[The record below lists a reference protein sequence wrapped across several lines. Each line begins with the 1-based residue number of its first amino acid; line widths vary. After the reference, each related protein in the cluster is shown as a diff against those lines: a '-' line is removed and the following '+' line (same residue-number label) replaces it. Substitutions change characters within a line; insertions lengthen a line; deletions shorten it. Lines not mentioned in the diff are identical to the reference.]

1 MRFRERSEQEI
12 VTPCDPWKLI
22 SKNMKKNTQLF
33 TAVVMCSF
41 GGSLL
46 VAGFVIPPMGEIHH
60 SVLIAF
66 GEILTFSGSLIGID
80 YKYRYKE

>member
-1 MRFRERSEQEI
+1 MTLCGVGCI
-12 VTPCDPWKLI
+12 
-22 SKNMKKNTQLF
+22 
-33 TAVVMCSF
+33 
-41 GGSLL
+41 LL
-46 VAGFVIPPMGEIHH
+46 GMGFLCPPLGEIHH

>member
-1 MRFRERSEQEI
+1 M
-12 VTPCDPWKLI
+12 
-22 SKNMKKNTQLF
+22 NMKNFQL
-33 TAVVMCSF
+33 TAAIALCTF
-41 GGSLL
+41 GCTMLL
-46 VAGFVIPPMGEIHH
+46 AGFCCPPLAEIHH

>member
-1 MRFRERSEQEI
+1 MKRLQ
-12 VTPCDPWKLI
+12 LI
-22 SKNMKKNTQLF
+22 IA
-33 TAVVMCSF
+33 TAMCTF
-41 GGSLL
+41 GCALL
-46 VAGFVIPPMGEIHH
+46 ACGFLCLPMGEIHH

>member
-1 MRFRERSEQEI
+1 
-12 VTPCDPWKLI
+12 
-22 SKNMKKNTQLF
+22 MKKIQL
-33 TAVVMCSF
+33 TLSVTLCVF
-41 GGSLL
+41 GCTMLT
-46 VAGFVIPPMGEIHH
+46 AGFVLPPLAEIHH

>member
-1 MRFRERSEQEI
+1 ML
-12 VTPCDPWKLI
+12 T
-22 SKNMKKNTQLF
+22 
-33 TAVVMCSF
+33 
-41 GGSLL
+41 
-46 VAGFVIPPMGEIHH
+46 AGFIAPPLAEIHH

>member
-1 MRFRERSEQEI
+1 ML
-12 VTPCDPWKLI
+12 DK
-22 SKNMKKNTQLF
+22 MKKHFQLM

-41 GGSLL
+41 GSALL
-46 VAGFVIPPMGEIHH
+46 IAGFVIPPMGEIHH

>member
-1 MRFRERSEQEI
+1 MRAKHLQLLLAIALCTFG
-12 VTPCDPWKLI
+12 CMMLI
-22 SKNMKKNTQLF
+22 
-33 TAVVMCSF
+33 
-41 GGSLL
+41 
-46 VAGFVIPPMGEIHH
+46 AGFISPPVGEIHH